1 MDFEQRARDAGVD
14 LDMPLHAVGTYVF
27 AVPVGNILFV
37 AGSIAW
43 DGEKPAV
50 PGRLGVDLD
59 VEAGQ
64 RSARG
69 AGGTIL
75 ASVHQTIGS
84 LNKVQRV
91 VRLTGYVKSGPEFG
105 DQPKVINGA
114 SDLMVEV
121 FGDAGRHAR
130 SAIGLAELPM
140 GASVEIDS
148 IFHINS

>member
-1 MDFEQRARDAGVD
+1 MEYEKRARDAGID
-14 LDMPLHAVGTYVF
+14 LDMELAAIGTYVF

-43 DGEKPAV
+43 DGDKPAF

-59 VEAGQ
+59 VAAGQ
-64 RSARG
+64 QSARG

-75 ASVHQTIGS
+75 ASVHQTIGG
-84 LNKVQRV
+84 LDKVVRV

-121 FGDAGRHAR
+121 FGDAGHHAR
-130 SAIGLAELPM
+130 SAIGVAELPL
-140 GASVEIDS
+140 GASVEVEGIFEIDG
-148 IFHINS
+148 